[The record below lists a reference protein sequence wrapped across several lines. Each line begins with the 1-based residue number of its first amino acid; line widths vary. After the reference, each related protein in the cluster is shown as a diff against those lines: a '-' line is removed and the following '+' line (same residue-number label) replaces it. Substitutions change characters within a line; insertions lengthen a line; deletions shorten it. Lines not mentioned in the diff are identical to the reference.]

1 MASMS
6 EQSTAALKAMLEKG
20 SGASATEVRAAIEE
34 LKSRGEP
41 TPPPQLVVGARK
53 LNKGGMTTKKPQM
66 MYGGMANGKKHNYAG
81 GGNVSDKMNKGLR
94 ALQKEAPEVVAKMLS
109 K

>member
-1 MASMS
+1 MGKNKKVPVITIGIGMAEM
-6 EQSTAALKAMLEKG
+6 KKG
-20 SGASATEVRAAIEE
+20 KKTE
-34 LKSRGEP
+34 
-41 TPPPQLVVGARK
+41 
-53 LNKGGMTTKKPQM
+53 M